1 MIICQVTLHKG
12 LLYQVVRWD
21 QGLAGFSWKELDSK
35 YFKHYKPKQFLPCFL
50 LLYNSW
56 TMWKNVLS
64 SWTVHNK
71 APGRI
76 WPVGCHLLTPRFY
89 DLPNLLFF
97 DSLKVPIMYFI
108 FRETDILGR
117 IFLEGSRDV
126 QELQRVK
133 QIARP
138 DSKVTSADLR
148 YAPCNAANTSLQTG
162 KCHLHRTLTHVSASL
177 SQDEAHLIF
186 TEAHNM
192 RESLYQQH
200 STS

>member
-1 MIICQVTLHKG
+1 MLPNFSVLG
-12 LLYQVVRWD
+12 LLN
-21 QGLAGFSWKELDSK
+21 FSFQSK
-35 YFKHYKPKQFLPCFL
+35 AFLG
-50 LLYNSW
+50 
-56 TMWKNVLS
+56 V
-64 SWTVHNK
+64 
-71 APGRI
+71 
-76 WPVGCHLLTPRFY
+76 
-89 DLPNLLFF
+89 
-97 DSLKVPIMYFI
+97 
-108 FRETDILGR
+108 
-117 IFLEGSRDV
+117 LEGSRDV